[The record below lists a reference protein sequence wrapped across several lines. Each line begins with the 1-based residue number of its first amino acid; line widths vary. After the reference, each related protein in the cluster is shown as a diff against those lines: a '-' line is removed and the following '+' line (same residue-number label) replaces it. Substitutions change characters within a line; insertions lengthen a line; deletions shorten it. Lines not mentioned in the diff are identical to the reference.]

1 MADDDKPRPVQIT
14 SPGYVKD
21 RTDDLRIKKDAAQ
34 RLIARYL
41 REKMTPGE
49 ANDFA
54 NRIIDGI
61 VSNMPA
67 AGRTALRSF
76 RMIPEYPP
84 DDVAPRVAA
93 AFRAIRPQQNQDWSL
108 ARDVWEVVYRHG
120 QALPDDVVA

>member
-21 RTDDLRIKKDAAQ
+21 RTDDRIKKDAAQ

>member
-1 MADDDKPRPVQIT
+1 M
-14 SPGYVKD
+14 KD
-21 RTDDLRIKKDAAQ
+21 RTDDIRIKKDAAQ

-41 REKMTPGE
+41 REKMNPGE

-67 AGRTALRSF
+67 AGRTALRGF
-76 RMIPEYPP
+76 RMNPEHPP
-84 DDVAPRVAA
+84 EDITPRVAA
-93 AFRAIRPQQNQDWSL
+93 AFRSIRPQQTDDWGL
-108 ARDVWEVVYRHG
+108 ARDVWEVVYRNG